1 MFFSFLVEVNV
12 ECDDKLKSLFFD
24 LVLDEYVLVKDLRMG
39 VNFDDKIVLLWLF
52 LKLLNIVIYKNKGVW
67 KIDLEDVILLKMLK
81 ESFYDKLKYL
91 R

>member
-52 LKLLNIVIYKNKGVW
+52 LKLLNIVIYKNKGV
-67 KIDLEDVILLKMLK
+67 
-81 ESFYDKLKYL
+81 
-91 R
+91 